1 MADMSINQVLQGLVF
16 DYLGLVIAI
25 LTIVQIVWGLFA
37 RE

>member
-1 MADMSINQVLQGLVF
+1 MASMSINQVLQGLVF

>member
-1 MADMSINQVLQGLVF
+1 MVGMSIEKVLQGLAF
-16 DYLGLVIAI
+16 DFLGLVIAI

>member
-1 MADMSINQVLQGLVF
+1 MGNMNIEWILQGLVF
-16 DYLGLVIAI
+16 DYLGLVIAL

>member
-1 MADMSINQVLQGLVF
+1 MGNMNIEWVLQGLVF
-16 DYLGLVIAI
+16 DYLGLVIAL

>member
-1 MADMSINQVLQGLVF
+1 MADMSINQILQGLVF

>member
-1 MADMSINQVLQGLVF
+1 MAALSINQVMQGLVF